1 MQRTKVSKLLDFI
14 FPISNLSEIITPKT
28 RGLLDQRIDTLE
40 ELSRNLGEGKPIE
53 GKTASLIYNKFN
65 RYFDGISDEKF
76 ERGEFRILSSILD
89 YAPSTEHK
97 SILASSEKLKFALAL
112 LDANW
117 RDSYL
122 PGLIRTFLKSWK
134 SVPIQSLQ
142 KLEELINLKA
152 SKYKGKQSTINVFK
166 ANKKYFNTKDGDIK
180 LGKYLA
186 AQKKSILSVTKM
198 LSIPDEWFKYYYFS
212 SVIITYF
219 ENLKKDSF
227 VEFIENDLD
236 EILRIHHFSL
246 TKQVLVSRI
255 IIRTN
260 NDPEFEDLHSFIR
273 KIAFKY
279 VGDPEVDAKWIP
291 EVGATEQ
298 DKEDIE
304 TARKILNDWIS
315 QQFIQVFFE
324 KCINEPRRKKFW
336 KEVAE
341 KNSMSFRII
350 GSQDT
355 KRMLKS
361 IEKIS
366 PFVDSR
372 FNITEKD
379 SDESAIVMDIN
390 DYMLIEFS
398 DENKAFYAYK
408 KNSPHE
414 PKITKTTKLDSIRDL
429 INGSMPFILKA
440 GYIENDEGRLV
451 HKDGKVD
458 WERNFTVVLKKLV
471 KIK

>member
-14 FPISNLSEIITPKT
+14 FPISNLSEIITQKT
-28 RGLLDQRIDTLE
+28 RGVLEQRIDTLE

-53 GKTASLIYNKFN
+53 GKTASLVYNKFN

-89 YAPSTEHK
+89 APPTGHK

-112 LDANW
+112 LDDNW

-122 PGLIRTFLKSWK
+122 PGLIRTFLNSWK
-134 SVPIQSLQ
+134 SVPVQSLQ
-142 KLEELINLKA
+142 KLEKLINLKA
-152 SKYKGKQSTINVFK
+152 SKYEGKQSTINVFK

-186 AQKKSILSVTKM
+186 GQKKSILSVTKM

-219 ENLKKDSF
+219 ENLKKDLF
-227 VEFIENDLD
+227 VEFIEKDLD
-236 EILRIHHFSL
+236 EILKRHYFSFL

-260 NDPEFEDLHSFIR
+260 NNPEFEDLQNLIR
-273 KIAFKY
+273 DTAFKH
-279 VGDPEVDAKWIP
+279 VGDPEDNIKWNP
-291 EVGATEQ
+291 QVGATEQ

-350 GSQDT
+350 GSRDT
-355 KRMLKS
+355 KNMLLK
-361 IEKIS
+361 IEKIN

-372 FNITEKD
+372 FNITAKD
-379 SDESAIVMDIN
+379 SDESAIVMYIN

-408 KNSPHE
+408 MDSPYK
-414 PKITKTTKLDSIRDL
+414 PKITKLDSIRDL
-429 INGSMPFILKA
+429 IDGSMPFILKA
-440 GYIENDEGRLV
+440 GYIENDEGRLK
-451 HKDGKVD
+451 HRDGNER
-458 WERNFTVVLKKLV
+458 WERNFIVVLKELV

>member
-14 FPISNLSEIITPKT
+14 FPISNLSEIITQKT
-28 RGLLDQRIDTLE
+28 RGVLEQQIETLE

-53 GKTASLIYNKFN
+53 GKTASLVYNKFN

-97 SILASSEKLKFALAL
+97 SILESSEKLKAVLAL
-112 LDANW
+112 LDDNW

-142 KLEELINLKA
+142 RLEKLINLKV
-152 SKYKGKQSTINVFK
+152 SKYEGNRKVINIFNE
-166 ANKKYFNTKDGDIK
+166 NKKYFNTKDGDIK

-186 AQKKSILSVTKM
+186 GQKKSILSVTKM
-198 LSIPDEWFKYYYFS
+198 LSIPDEWFKYFYFS

-219 ENLKKDSF
+219 ENLKKDLF
-227 VEFIENDLD
+227 VEFIEKDLD
-236 EILRIHHFSL
+236 EILKRHYFSL
-246 TKQVLVSRI
+246 MKQVLVSRI

-260 NDPEFEDLHSFIR
+260 NNPEFEDLQNLIR
-273 KIAFKY
+273 KTAFKH
-279 VGDPEVDAKWIP
+279 VGDPEDNIKWIP
-291 EVGATEQ
+291 QAGATEQ

-350 GSQDT
+350 GSRYT
-355 KRMLKS
+355 RMMLRN

-379 SDESAIVMDIN
+379 SDESAIVMYIN

-398 DENKAFYAYK
+398 DENKAFYAYEMD
-408 KNSPHE
+408 SPYK
-414 PKITKTTKLDSIRDL
+414 PKITKLDSIRDL
-429 INGSMPFILKA
+429 INGSMPFILKDKN
-440 GYIENDEGRLV
+440 IENDEGRLV
-451 HKDGKVD
+451 HRDGNAR
-458 WERNFTVVLKKLV
+458 WEQIFTFVLKKLV

>member
-14 FPISNLSEIITPKT
+14 FPISNLSEIITQKT
-28 RGLLDQRIDTLE
+28 RGLLDQRIHTLE

-89 YAPSTEHK
+89 SPPEHHK

-186 AQKKSILSVTKM
+186 GQKKSILSVTKM
-198 LSIPDEWFKYYYFS
+198 LSIPDEWFKYFYFS

-350 GSQDT
+350 GSRYT
-355 KRMLKS
+355 RMMLRNM
-361 IEKIS
+361 EKIS

-379 SDESAIVMDIN
+379 SDESAIVMYIN

-398 DENKAFYAYK
+398 DENKAFYAYEMD
-408 KNSPHE
+408 SPYK
-414 PKITKTTKLDSIRDL
+414 PKITKLDSIRDL
-429 INGSMPFILKA
+429 INGSMPFILKDKN
-440 GYIENDEGRLV
+440 IENDEGRLV
-451 HKDGKVD
+451 HRDGNAR
-458 WERNFTVVLKKLV
+458 WEQIFTFVLKKLV

>member
-1 MQRTKVSKLLDFI
+1 MV
-14 FPISNLSEIITPKT
+14 
-28 RGLLDQRIDTLE
+28 
-40 ELSRNLGEGKPIE
+40 
-53 GKTASLIYNKFN
+53 YNKFN

-97 SILASSEKLKFALAL
+97 SILESSEKLKAVLAL
-112 LDANW
+112 LDDNW

-142 KLEELINLKA
+142 KLEKLINLKV
-152 SKYKGKQSTINVFK
+152 SKYEGNRKVINIFNE
-166 ANKKYFNTKDGDIK
+166 NKKYFNTKDGDIK

-186 AQKKSILSVTKM
+186 GQKKSILSVTKM
-198 LSIPDEWFKYYYFS
+198 LSIPDEWFKYFYFS

-236 EILRIHHFSL
+236 EILRIHYFSL

-260 NDPEFEDLHSFIR
+260 NNPEFEDLQNLIR
-273 KIAFKY
+273 DTAFKH
-279 VGDPEVDAKWIP
+279 VGDPEDNIKWNP
-291 EVGATEQ
+291 QAGATEQ

-304 TARKILNDWIS
+304 TAQKILNDWIS

-361 IEKIS
+361 IEKIN

-372 FNITEKD
+372 FSITEKD
-379 SDESAIVMDIN
+379 SDESAIVMYIN

-408 KNSPHE
+408 MDSPYK
-414 PKITKTTKLDSIRDL
+414 PRITKLDSIRDL

-440 GYIENDEGRLV
+440 GYIENDEGRLK
-451 HKDGKVD
+451 HQDGKVD
-458 WERNFTVVLKKLV
+458 WEYNFTVVLKKLV
-471 KIK
+471 KISK

>member
-28 RGLLDQRIDTLE
+28 RGLLEQRIDTLE

-53 GKTASLIYNKFN
+53 DKTASLIYNKFN

-89 YAPSTEHK
+89 SPPEHHK

-112 LDANW
+112 LDPNW

-122 PGLIRTFLKSWK
+122 PGLIRTFLNSWK
-134 SVPIQSLQ
+134 SVPVQSLQ
-142 KLEELINLKA
+142 KLEKLINSKA
-152 SKYKGKQSTINVFK
+152 SKYEGKQSTINVFK
-166 ANKKYFNTKDGDIK
+166 ENKKYFNTKDGDIK

-186 AQKKSILSVTKM
+186 GQKKSILSVTKM
-198 LSIPDEWFKYYYFS
+198 LFIPDEWFKYYYFS

-219 ENLKKDSF
+219 ENLKKDLF
-227 VEFIENDLD
+227 VEFIEKDLA
-236 EILRIHHFSL
+236 EILKRHYFSL

-260 NDPEFEDLHSFIR
+260 NNPEFEDLQNLIR
-273 KIAFKY
+273 DKAFTY
-279 VGDPEVDAKWIP
+279 VGDPEDNIKWMP
-291 EVGATEQ
+291 QAGATEQ

-379 SDESAIVMDIN
+379 SDESAIVMYIN

-398 DENKAFYAYK
+398 DENKAFYAYEMD
-408 KNSPHE
+408 SPYK
-414 PKITKTTKLDSIRDL
+414 PKITKLDSIRDL
-429 INGSMPFILKA
+429 INGSMPFILKDKN
-440 GYIENDEGRLV
+440 IENDEGRLV
-451 HKDGKVD
+451 HRDGNAR
-458 WERNFTVVLKKLV
+458 WEQIFTFVLKKLV

>member
-14 FPISNLSEIITPKT
+14 FPISNLSEIITQKT
-28 RGLLDQRIDTLE
+28 RGVLEQQIETLE

-53 GKTASLIYNKFN
+53 GKTASLVYNKFN

-97 SILASSEKLKFALAL
+97 SILESSEKLKAVLAL
-112 LDANW
+112 LDDNW

-142 KLEELINLKA
+142 KLEKLINLKV
-152 SKYKGKQSTINVFK
+152 SKYEGNRKVINIFNE
-166 ANKKYFNTKDGDIK
+166 NKKYFNTKDGDIK

-186 AQKKSILSVTKM
+186 GQKKSILSVTKM
-198 LSIPDEWFKYYYFS
+198 LSIPDEWFKYFYFS

-236 EILRIHHFSL
+236 EILRIHYFSL

-260 NDPEFEDLHSFIR
+260 NNPEFEDLQNLIR
-273 KIAFKY
+273 DTAFKH
-279 VGDPEVDAKWIP
+279 VGDPEDNIKWNP
-291 EVGATEQ
+291 QAGATEQ

-304 TARKILNDWIS
+304 TAQKILNDWIS

-361 IEKIS
+361 IEKIN

-372 FNITEKD
+372 FSITEKD
-379 SDESAIVMDIN
+379 SDESAIVMYIN

-408 KNSPHE
+408 MDSPYK
-414 PKITKTTKLDSIRDL
+414 PRITKLDSIRDL

-440 GYIENDEGRLV
+440 GYIENDEGRLK
-451 HKDGKVD
+451 HQDGKVD
-458 WERNFTVVLKKLV
+458 WEYNFTVVLKKLV
-471 KIK
+471 KISK

>member
-14 FPISNLSEIITPKT
+14 FPISNLSEIITQKT
-28 RGLLDQRIDTLE
+28 RGVLEQQIETLE

-53 GKTASLIYNKFN
+53 GKTASLVYNKFN

-97 SILASSEKLKFALAL
+97 SILESSEKLKAVLAL
-112 LDANW
+112 LDDNW

-142 KLEELINLKA
+142 RLEKLINLKV
-152 SKYKGKQSTINVFK
+152 SKYEGNRKVINIFNE
-166 ANKKYFNTKDGDIK
+166 NKKYFNTKDGDIK

-186 AQKKSILSVTKM
+186 GQKKSILSVTKM
-198 LSIPDEWFKYYYFS
+198 LSIPDEWFKYFYFS

-227 VEFIENDLD
+227 VEFIEKDLD
-236 EILRIHHFSL
+236 EILKRHYFSL

-260 NDPEFEDLHSFIR
+260 NDPEFEDLQNLIR
-273 KIAFKY
+273 KTAFKH
-279 VGDPEVDAKWIP
+279 VGDPEDNIKWIP
-291 EVGATEQ
+291 QAGATEQ

-379 SDESAIVMDIN
+379 SDESAIVMYIN

-408 KNSPHE
+408 KDSPYK
-414 PKITKTTKLDSIRDL
+414 PKITKLDSIRDL

-458 WERNFTVVLKKLV
+458 WEYNFKVVLKKLV

>member
-14 FPISNLSEIITPKT
+14 FPISNLSEIITQKT
-28 RGLLDQRIDTLE
+28 RGVLEQQIETLE

-53 GKTASLIYNKFN
+53 GKTASLVYNKFN

-97 SILASSEKLKFALAL
+97 SILESSEKLKAVLAL
-112 LDANW
+112 LDDNW

-142 KLEELINLKA
+142 RLEKLINLKV
-152 SKYKGKQSTINVFK
+152 SKYEGNRKVINIFNE
-166 ANKKYFNTKDGDIK
+166 NKKYFNTKDGDIK

-186 AQKKSILSVTKM
+186 GQKKSILSVTKM
-198 LSIPDEWFKYYYFS
+198 LSIPDEWFKYFYFS

-227 VEFIENDLD
+227 VEFIEKDLD
-236 EILRIHHFSL
+236 EILKRHYFSL

-260 NDPEFEDLHSFIR
+260 NDPEFEDLQNLIR
-273 KIAFKY
+273 KTAFKH
-279 VGDPEVDAKWIP
+279 VGDPEDNIKWIP
-291 EVGATEQ
+291 QAGATEQ

-350 GSQDT
+350 GSRYT
-355 KRMLKS
+355 RMMLRN

-379 SDESAIVMDIN
+379 SDESAIVMYIN

-408 KNSPHE
+408 KDSPYK
-414 PKITKTTKLDSIRDL
+414 PKITKLDSIRDL

-458 WERNFTVVLKKLV
+458 WEYNFKVVLKKLV

>member
-89 YAPSTEHK
+89 HVPSTEYK
-97 SILASSEKLKFALAL
+97 SILESSEKLKFALAL

-186 AQKKSILSVTKM
+186 GQKKSILSVTKM
-198 LSIPDEWFKYYYFS
+198 LSIPDEWFKYFYFS

-227 VEFIENDLD
+227 VEFIEKDLA
-236 EILRIHHFSL
+236 EILKRHYFSL

-260 NDPEFEDLHSFIR
+260 NNPEFEDLQNLIR
-273 KIAFKY
+273 DKAFTY
-279 VGDPEVDAKWIP
+279 VGDPEDNIKWMP
-291 EVGATEQ
+291 QAGATEQ

-324 KCINEPRRKKFW
+324 KCINEPRRKEFW
-336 KEVAE
+336 KGVAE

-350 GSQDT
+350 GSRYT
-355 KRMLKS
+355 RMMLRN
-361 IEKIS
+361 IEKIR

-379 SDESAIVMDIN
+379 SDESAIVMYIN

-408 KNSPHE
+408 KDSTYK
-414 PKITKTTKLDSIRDL
+414 PKITKLDSIRDL
-429 INGSMPFILKA
+429 IDGSMPFILKA
-440 GYIENDEGRLV
+440 GYIENDEGRLK
-451 HKDGKVD
+451 HRDGNER
-458 WERNFTVVLKKLV
+458 WEKIFKIVLEKLV